1 MRNFDERI
9 SISAKNYA
17 DALVKIAEDGV
28 MTYNEVYD
36 DLTAVQDILDM
47 APELS
52 DVLKDPTVAFDM
64 KVDIVNEIFK
74 REVHEPIVNFLKILI
89 EKKRFVEFSKIYAA
103 YVNRLNKIN
112 NIQPVTVTSAIALTD
127 EQKKGIAVKLEEKL
141 KKQVQPR
148 WNVDNGI
155 IAGLVIKIN
164 DDVIDT
170 SLKHKIDKISKDLL
184 LK

>member
-1 MRNFDERI
+1 M
-9 SISAKNYA
+9 
-17 DALVKIAEDGV
+17 
-28 MTYNEVYD
+28 
-36 DLTAVQDILDM
+36 
-47 APELS
+47 
-52 DVLKDPTVAFDM
+52 
-64 KVDIVNEIFK
+64 
-74 REVHEPIVNFLKILI
+74 
-89 EKKRFVEFSKIYAA
+89 
-103 YVNRLNKIN
+103 NKIN

-155 IAGLVIKIN
+155 IAGLIIKIN

>member
-52 DVLKDPTVAFDM
+52 AVLKDPTVAFDM

-74 REVHEPIVNFLKILI
+74 KEVHEPIVNFLKILI
-89 EKKRFVEFSKIYAA
+89 EKKRFAEFSKIYAA

-127 EQKKGIAVKLEEKL
+127 EQKKGIAAKLEEKL

-170 SLKHKIDKISKDLL
+170 SLKNKIDKISKDLL